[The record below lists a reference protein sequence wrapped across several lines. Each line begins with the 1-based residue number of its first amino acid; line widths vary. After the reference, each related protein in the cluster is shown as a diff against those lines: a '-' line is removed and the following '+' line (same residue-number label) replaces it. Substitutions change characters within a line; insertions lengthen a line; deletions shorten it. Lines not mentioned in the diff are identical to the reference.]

1 MEDEIIEFVQVLHMP
16 GYKDK
21 KREESP
27 PAHVKSLQTIQETKK
42 SLPIYP
48 FRRDLIQAI
57 KEHQVNGRRIVD
69 VGNNKRYYKI
79 QERYCLFCILGFNNR
94 R

>member
-1 MEDEIIEFVQVLHMP
+1 MIEFVQVLHLP
-16 GYKDK
+16 GHKDK

-42 SLPIYP
+42 NLPIYP
-48 FRRDLIQAI
+48 FKKDLIHAI
-57 KEHQVNGRRIVD
+57 RNHQVSEKHILKCRVRND
-69 VGNNKRYYKI
+69 VTGYEDASHI
-79 QERYCLFCILGFNNR
+79 CISGFNYR

>member
-1 MEDEIIEFVQVLHMP
+1 MEDEMIEFVQVLHMP
-16 GYKDK
+16 GHDREK

-48 FRRDLIQAI
+48 FRKDLIQAI
-57 KEHQVNGRRIVD
+57 KDHQVN
-69 VGNNKRYYKI
+69 K
-79 QERYCLFCILGFNNR
+79 
-94 R
+94 